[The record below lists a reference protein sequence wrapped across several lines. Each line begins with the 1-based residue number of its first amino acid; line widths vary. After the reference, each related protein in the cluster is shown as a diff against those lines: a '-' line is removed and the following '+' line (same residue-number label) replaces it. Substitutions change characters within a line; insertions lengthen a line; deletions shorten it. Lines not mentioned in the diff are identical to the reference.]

1 MQITV
6 QDRQT
11 YKITHREITDEGFLR
26 VPGKVSRTGIQ
37 EYLASE
43 LGLTDRNPNDIV
55 RVYRPYEEVFS
66 PDSLASFDGVSITLQ
81 HPDALVNSKNYSQVT
96 KGIVRG
102 PGTETDDQHVQCNLL
117 IQAQDA
123 IDAVQRG
130 MCELS
135 AGYTAIYDDAPGVT
149 PDGQKYDFKQ
159 TRIHINH
166 VAIVDRGRA
175 GTARIFDEK
184 TGGISMPVLIVTD
197 SGRSIDVADTA
208 NAQLVADAFDRL
220 QKRVKDAEAAK
231 DSTQALYDSA
241 QEQIAT
247 LTTKVS
253 DEAIKARVKAIAQVT
268 DSARLIAGDSF
279 TCESVDT
286 VEIMRAALAVKRP
299 SVDWT
304 DKSPA
309 YVQAAFDMSSEE
321 MKKLKEEQEEEA
333 EDAGGNGKQRK
344 AAGDQ
349 YNQLAQDAAKA
360 AQPVVDAM
368 TTHKNSISAR
378 WKGAK

>member
-26 VPGKVSRTGIQ
+26 VPGKVARTGIQ
-37 EYLASE
+37 EYLACE
-43 LGLTDRNPNDIV
+43 LGLNDRNPNDIV

-81 HPDALVNSKNYSQVT
+81 HPDALVNSKNYSSVT

-102 PGTETDDQHVQCNLL
+102 PGVKTDDDHVECTLL

-123 IDAVQRG
+123 VDAVQRG

-135 AGYTAIYDDAPGVT
+135 AGYTAIYDDTPGVT
-149 PDGQKYDFKQ
+149 PDGQNYDFKQ

-175 GTARIFDEK
+175 GTARIYDNK

-197 SGRSIDVADTA
+197 GGRSIDVADAA
-208 NAQLVADAFDRL
+208 NAQVVADAYDRAI
-220 QKRVKDAEAAK
+220 KRATEAEAAR
-231 DSTQALYDSA
+231 DTAQALYDSA
-241 QEQIAT
+241 QEQIT
-247 LTTKVS
+247 ELKTKSS
-253 DEAIKARVKAIAQVT
+253 DEAIKARLESLAQVT
-268 DSARLIAGDSF
+268 AAARKIAGDTFS
-279 TCESVDT
+279 CDSVDT
-286 VEIMRAALAVKRP
+286 VEIQRSALAVKRP
-299 SVDWT
+299 KVAWG

-309 YVQAAFDMSSEE
+309 YIEAAFDAE
-321 MKKLKEEQEEEA
+321 MEKEDEEEDMK
-333 EDAGGNGKQRK
+333 DAGGKGKTRK
-344 AAGDQ
+344 SGDEQ
-349 YNQLAQDAAKA
+349 YQQLAIDAAKVQQTSDDMLTKRKQNLSNA
-360 AQPVVDAM
+360 
-368 TTHKNSISAR
+368 

>member
-6 QDRQT
+6 QDKQT
-11 YKITHREITDEGFLR
+11 YKITQREVTDEGFLR

-102 PGTETDDQHVQCNLL
+102 SGTETDDQHVQCNLL

-135 AGYTAIYDDAPGVT
+135 AGYTALYDDTPGVT
-149 PDGQKYDFKQ
+149 PDGQDYDFKQ

-175 GTARIFDEK
+175 GTARIFDNK

-208 NAQLVADAFDRL
+208 NAQLVADAFDRAN
-220 QKRVKDAEAAK
+220 KRATDAEAAR
-231 DSTQALYDSA
+231 DSAQALYDAA
-241 QEQIAT
+241 QEQLAE
-247 LTTKVS
+247 LKLKAS
-253 DEAIKARVKAIAQVT
+253 DEAIKARLESIAQVT
-268 DSARLIAGDSF
+268 SVARKIAGDTFS
-279 TCESVDT
+279 CDSLDT
-286 VEIMRAALAVKRP
+286 VSIMRAALAVKRP
-299 SVDWT
+299 KLAWG
-304 DKSPA
+304 DKSAA
-309 YVQAAFDMSSEE
+309 YVEAAFDA
-321 MKKLKEEQEEEA
+321 EA
-333 EDAGGNGKQRK
+333 EKEDEDEEDTKDAGGNGKQRK
-344 AAGDQ
+344 SSGDAQ
-349 YNQLAQDAAKA
+349 YQQLATDAAKVQKTSDDMLNERKRNLSNA
-360 AQPVVDAM
+360 
-368 TTHKNSISAR
+368 

>member
-6 QDRQT
+6 QDKQT
-11 YKITHREITDEGFLR
+11 YKITQREVTDEGFLR

-37 EYLASE
+37 EYLARE

-81 HPDALVNSKNYSQVT
+81 HPDALVNSKNYSSVT

-102 PGTETDDQHVQCNLL
+102 AGTETDDQHVQCNLL

-135 AGYTAIYDDAPGVT
+135 AGYTAIYDDTPGTT
-149 PDGQKYDFKQ
+149 PDGQPFDFKQ

-184 TGGISMPVLIVTD
+184 TGGLPMPVNITLD
-197 SGRSIDVADTA
+197 SGRVIDVADAA
-208 NAQLVADAFDRL
+208 NAQLVADAFDRSE
-220 QKRVKDAEAAK
+220 KRVKEAEAAR
-231 DSTQALYDSA
+231 DSAQALYDAS
-241 QEQIAT
+241 QEQVKE
-247 LTTKVS
+247 LQQKCS
-253 DEAIKARVKAIAQVT
+253 DAAIKQRVEQVASVT
-268 DSARLIAGDSF
+268 ASARKIAGDAFACDSL
-279 TCESVDT
+279 DI
-286 VEIMRAALAVKRP
+286 VEIQRAALTAKRP
-299 SVDWT
+299 AVDWAT
-304 DKSPA
+304 KSAA
-309 YVQAAFDMSSEE
+309 YIEAAFDQASE
-321 MKKLKEEQEEEA
+321 KEDEEE
-333 EDAGGNGKQRK
+333 EESKDAGGNGKQRK
-344 AAGDQ
+344 MCDQ
-349 YNQLAQDAAKA
+349 YGQLSSDAASI
-360 AQPVVDAM
+360 AQPAVDAM
-368 TTHKNSISAR
+368 TSHKNTISSR